1 MSDGNVKVETAPQQA
16 VVEERASAEQ
26 TSERLFR
33 EQLRASTPAPD
44 FTLQDVAGLP
54 VSLSD
59 YKGKRHVVLEFGAI
73 T

>member
-1 MSDGNVKVETAPQQA
+1 MSTENVEMAQQPAA
-16 VVEERASAEQ
+16 VRESASTEQ
-26 TSERLFR
+26 SPERLFR
-33 EQLRASTPAPD
+33 ERLRVLTPAPD
-44 FTLQDVAGLP
+44 FTVQDVAGHL